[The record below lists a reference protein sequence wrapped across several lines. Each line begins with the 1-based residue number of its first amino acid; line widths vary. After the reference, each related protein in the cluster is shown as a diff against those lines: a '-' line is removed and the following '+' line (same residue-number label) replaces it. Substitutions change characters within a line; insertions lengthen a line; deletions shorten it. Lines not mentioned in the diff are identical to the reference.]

1 MPPALRPSSDDI
13 VKMLAA
19 NVHIGTKNLE
29 PQMARYSFKRRA
41 DGVYVMNLAS
51 FWEKLTLAARVIVA
65 IENPAD
71 VCVISAR
78 PFGTRSIFKY
88 AQYTG
93 AQYLPNRYTPGT
105 FTNQITKKF
114 MEPRLVIVT
123 DPRTD
128 HQAIREA
135 AAANIPV
142 IAFCHSDSPLQNV
155 DIAIPANNKGR
166 ASIGLMYWLLCREV
180 LRLRGSVKRNV
191 EWDVMVDL
199 FFYRDPEEVA
209 KDEVPAVAA
218 ATVADTPFHSDAPPS
233 WDDAGAAQWTQPP
246 AEWTNAQASWS
257 AAPATN

>member
-1 MPPALRPSSDDI
+1 MPPALRPSADDI

-29 PQMARYSFKRRA
+29 PQMARYSFKRRS

-128 HQAIREA
+128 HQV
-135 AAANIPV
+135 PQCPTCPY
-142 IAFCHSDSPLQNV
+142 FF
-155 DIAIPANNKGR
+155 
-166 ASIGLMYWLLCREV
+166 LLCFSHIF
-180 LRLRGSVKRNV
+180 LRPSVKLLPRTS
-191 EWDVMVDL
+191 
-199 FFYRDPEEVA
+199 P
-209 KDEVPAVAA
+209 
-218 ATVADTPFHSDAPPS
+218 
-233 WDDAGAAQWTQPP
+233 
-246 AEWTNAQASWS
+246 
-257 AAPATN
+257 

>member
-128 HQAIREA
+128 HQVQRC
-135 AAANIPV
+135 PP
-142 IAFCHSDSPLQNV
+142 CT
-155 DIAIPANNKGR
+155 
-166 ASIGLMYWLLCREV
+166 ASLLNLSLV
-180 LRLRGSVKRNV
+180 L
-191 EWDVMVDL
+191 
-199 FFYRDPEEVA
+199 
-209 KDEVPAVAA
+209 
-218 ATVADTPFHSDAPPS
+218 
-233 WDDAGAAQWTQPP
+233 
-246 AEWTNAQASWS
+246 
-257 AAPATN
+257 

>member
-1 MPPALRPSSDDI
+1 MPPALRPTADDI

-19 NVHIGTKNLE
+19 NVHIGTKNLD

-51 FWEKLTLAARVIVA
+51 FWEKLTLAARIIVA

-155 DIAIPANNKGR
+155 DVAIPANNKGR
-166 ASIGLMYWLLCREV
+166 SSIGLMYWMLCREV
-180 LRLRGSVKRNV
+180 LRLRGTVKRST
-191 EWDVMVDL
+191 EWDVMVDM

-209 KDEVPAVAA
+209 KEEVPAPA
-218 ATVADTPFHSDAPPS
+218 ATVADTPFHSEAPPS
-233 WDDAGAAQWTQPP
+233 WDDAGAAQWTAPP
-246 AEWTNAQASWS
+246 AEWAATQQSWS
-257 AAPATN
+257 APATN

>member
-1 MPPALRPSSDDI
+1 MSSAFAHMPPALRPSADDV

-29 PQMARYSFKRRA
+29 PQMARYSFKRRS

-51 FWEKLTLAARVIVA
+51 FWEKLTLAARIIVA

-128 HQAIREA
+128 HQVPPEPSFFRGFLAAI
-135 AAANIPV
+135 
-142 IAFCHSDSPLQNV
+142 L
-155 DIAIPANNKGR
+155 
-166 ASIGLMYWLLCREV
+166 
-180 LRLRGSVKRNV
+180 
-191 EWDVMVDL
+191 
-199 FFYRDPEEVA
+199 
-209 KDEVPAVAA
+209 
-218 ATVADTPFHSDAPPS
+218 TPFPGHPRSCCRKHPSDRLLP
-233 WDDAGAAQWTQPP
+233 
-246 AEWTNAQASWS
+246 
-257 AAPATN
+257 